1 MDLCVLQHAV
11 QVLPLEPEAC
21 SSPGAHSPQAPCLLS
36 TTVPCLGLCRCH
48 HGAVSKHRLWST
60 AVMHRPWRI
69 KSIRQL
75 KARWIAWWLQRTVH
89 TEHTRMEPDV
99 LISLWHIS
107 CLTVLWAAMR
117 WCWEWGQERS
127 TQTEQ
132 QEEQN
137 SVPIKRAHCFKNRK
151 QAIVYRIRSRLSPEP
166 HVCSTLQQYVHDCM
180 KKKKKVTK
188 KAVKASLIISFCFYQ
203 TLRGC
208 KAKVLSGFHHSQSRT
223 TLWVSWGDHSD
234 QVNQNYSNFR
244 GTVIISV

>member
-1 MDLCVLQHAV
+1 MDLCVLQHVV

-36 TTVPCLGLCRCH
+36 TTAPCLGLCRCH

-60 AVMHRPWRI
+60 ALMHRPWRI
-69 KSIRQL
+69 KSIRQS

-132 QEEQN
+132 REEQN

-180 KKKKKVTK
+180 KKKKWPK
-188 KAVKASLIISFCFYQ
+188 KLLKRHWSLVSVSIKHWGCARQKYCQDAIIASPEPHCEW
-203 TLRGC
+203 
-208 KAKVLSGFHHSQSRT
+208 AEVT
-223 TLWVSWGDHSD
+223 TLT
-234 QVNQNYSNFR
+234 R
-244 GTVIISV
+244 LTRIIVTSEAQW